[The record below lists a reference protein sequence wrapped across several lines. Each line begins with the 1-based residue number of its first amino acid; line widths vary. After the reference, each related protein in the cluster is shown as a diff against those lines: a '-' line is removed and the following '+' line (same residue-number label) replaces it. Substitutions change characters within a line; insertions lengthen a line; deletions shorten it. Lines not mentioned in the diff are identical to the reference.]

1 MTESTPSTDFTIEY
15 PSAGWSL
22 RHPVDAANGPRHLCV
37 DGHELL
43 HSFLAATD
51 ATAIDTLVLEKSRAF
66 HKSGSA
72 VFESAGH
79 YGQQVQHSVR
89 QIIRYAGNCGRITVD
104 LHWGRGDSK
113 LGAAMSVLRL
123 PGEWRRL
130 LLLLPADGDAPPVWR
145 ELQSGKSITWHEVPL
160 SMIFEDRAG
169 RRVEYST
176 GFDLWRWHYGLGVAP
191 TQMQYSLR
199 VSDDELLCYRQVMPA
214 GAGVEPQV
222 RYYRF
227 CSMLAWSAPA
237 LTTSAA
243 VAAAAPPLQPLAF
256 LPNGG
261 GVDLRGASG
270 ERGAYSIDFG
280 TAAMVPTAYRLSAS
294 GERLPQLCWSS
305 KATVAMA
312 KRVIRQLAAAH
323 NGGTLQLLGMTPGV
337 CHDGSHCERRQPT
350 MHWDLQD
357 LLNFA
362 AWARQTLGD
371 DWTLQIPQPSPWNE
385 LPSLAAMGAISG
397 FRQDRG

>member
-51 ATAIDTLVLEKSRAF
+51 ATAVDTLVLDKSRAF
-66 HKSGSA
+66 RKSGSA

-79 YGQQVQHSVR
+79 YGQQAQHSVR

-113 LGAAMSVLRL
+113 LGVAMSVLRL

-130 LLLLPADGDAPPVWR
+130 LLLLPADGEAPPVWR
-145 ELQSGKSITWHEVPL
+145 ELQSGKSITWREVPL
-160 SMIFEDRAG
+160 SMIFEDHAG

-176 GFDLWRWHYGLGVAP
+176 GFDLWRWHYGLGVVP

-222 RYYRF
+222 RDYRF

-237 LTTSAA
+237 LTTSADT
-243 VAAAAPPLQPLAF
+243 AAPALQPLAF
-256 LPNGG
+256 LPDAG

-270 ERGAYSIDFG
+270 ERGAYSVDFG
-280 TAAMVPTAYRLSAS
+280 AAAMVPTAYRQGAS

-305 KATVAMA
+305 KATVAIA

-323 NGGTLQLLGMTPGV
+323 NGGTLRLLGMPPGV
-337 CHDGSHCERRQPT
+337 CHDGSHCERRQAT

-371 DWTLQIPQPSPWNE
+371 DWTLQIPQPAPWNE

-397 FRQDRG
+397 FRQDQG